1 VCAEWLGF
9 GGAFGS
15 FFRFLFTPFVLTLVL
30 KNPSKHGFLIADAG
44 GGTLDISA
52 YAVKGTSP
60 LTIEEIAP
68 PDCIFAGSVFVSRRA
83 REFLEGT

>member
-1 VCAEWLGF
+1 M
-9 GGAFGS
+9 
-15 FFRFLFTPFVLTLVL
+15 TPFQ
-30 KNPSKHGFLIADAG
+30 NPSKHGFLIADAG

-68 PDCIFAGSVFVSRRA
+68 SDCIFAGSVFVSRRA
-83 REFLEGT
+83 REFLEG